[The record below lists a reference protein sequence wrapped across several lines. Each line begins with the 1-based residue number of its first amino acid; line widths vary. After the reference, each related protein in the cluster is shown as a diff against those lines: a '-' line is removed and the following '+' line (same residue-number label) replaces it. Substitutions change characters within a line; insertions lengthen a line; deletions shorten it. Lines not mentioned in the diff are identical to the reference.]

1 MLRFNEAKGAE
12 LKAALTF
19 LTVVAVSI
27 TGGCQGEA
35 AKKELFVVGFQKD
48 QTLRYKFVSSRDIE
62 INWGYTEKSSKRG
75 ESKVDKSRESMEM
88 VMAYTP
94 IEINPDGSFA
104 TVKAT
109 CESVK
114 INRSKGPREDVAR
127 SFAGQS
133 FTFTI
138 DATGKIEDYSDLD
151 KLIKAT
157 AEKAFRQDR
166 RARIKE
172 REMVGDFIATQ
183 WFLWDSV
190 SSIEKPLEGVSVGES
205 WKSKLFLPSPMVMP
219 EARDVTYTLQEIRET
234 EKGRVAV
241 ISSTYSPSRP
251 IPSDWPIPYVGRYQV
266 KGTFGFLGGYR
277 VLELQGQ
284 GEELFNLDAGR
295 TEQYKQGYKMK
306 VKAMMPLPLP
316 GAKPQVIVD
325 QVLTMQFLGNR

>member
-27 TGGCQGEA
+27 TGGCQGAA

-48 QTLRYKFVSSRDIE
+48 QTLRYKFVSTRNIE
-62 INWGYTEKSSKRG
+62 INWGYTEKSSKQG
-75 ESKVDKSRESMEM
+75 KSKVDKSRESMEM

-94 IEINPDGSFA
+94 IEIDPDGSFA

-114 INRSKGPREDVAR
+114 INRSKGPRQDVAR
-127 SFAGQS
+127 GFAGQS

-138 DATGKIEDYSDLD
+138 DAAGKIEDYSDLD

-157 AEKAFRQDR
+157 ADKAFRQDR
-166 RARIKE
+166 RARTKE
-172 REMVGDFIATQ
+172 REMIGDFIATQ

-190 SSIEKPLEGVSVGES
+190 SSIEKPPEGVSVGES
-205 WKSKLFLPSPMVMP
+205 WESKLYLPSPMVMP
-219 EARDVTYTLQEIRET
+219 EARDVTYTLAEIRET

-241 ISSTYSPSRP
+241 ISSSYLPSRAL
-251 IPSDWPIPYVGRYQV
+251 PSDWPMPYVGRYQV

-295 TEQYKQGYKMK
+295 AEQYKQGYKMK

-316 GAKPQVIVD
+316 GAKPRIIVD
-325 QVLTMQFLGNR
+325 QVFTMQLLGNR